1 MPTSQQGAANAQN
14 PVTDASPRRGESWRV
29 SERTPHPS
37 SVRGFSFLAGGASSS
52 RWCGRWESFRGMSQV
67 PFSPAFGRKAGF
79 FPFCVAAVLDQ
90 DFAFNLSTKR
100 RLCHTVGGR
109 FIDGVPRC
117 CAVSSAR
124 SRAAATTNLA
134 RSNQS
139 LVLRA
144 LFAGAKSCAPVNVS
158 MICPPVVGRSVAE
171 HDQILSLIHGH
182 LMARLTR
189 QRPRQGQRGAI
200 NIGGGRCRMRLR
212 RFGKTP

>member
-1 MPTSQQGAANAQN
+1 
-14 PVTDASPRRGESWRV
+14 
-29 SERTPHPS
+29 
-37 SVRGFSFLAGGASSS
+37 
-52 RWCGRWESFRGMSQV
+52 MSQV

-79 FPFCVAAVLDQ
+79 FPFCVAAVLNQ
-90 DFAFNLSTKR
+90 DFAFNLSTKW

-109 FIDGVPRC
+109 FIDGVARC
-117 CAVSSAR
+117 CAVSTAR

-144 LFAGAKSCAPVNVS
+144 PFGWPKTCAPVNAC
-158 MICPPVVGRSVAE
+158 MICPPMVGRSEAQ

-189 QRPRQGQRGAI
+189 QRATPRAGRGNAHCIRQGLSRPTWCKRRAPALWRRGEVQLDRLAASARARLDGELSGAGLEDQRRDLLGAVDADP
-200 NIGGGRCRMRLR
+200 GAEHPAAVQLQLCL
-212 RFGKTP
+212 